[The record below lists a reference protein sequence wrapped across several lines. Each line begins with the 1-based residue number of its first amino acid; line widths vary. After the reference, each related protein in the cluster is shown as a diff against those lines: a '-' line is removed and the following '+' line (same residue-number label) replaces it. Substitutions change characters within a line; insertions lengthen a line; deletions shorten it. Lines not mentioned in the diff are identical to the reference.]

1 MVLMDMDRFENL
13 VNEVVD
19 GIPHEF
25 KEILKR
31 EKISVLPRELVPR
44 AVKEK
49 FPGRIVFGI
58 FIGVPLNKKRLLFL
72 SQTEPTRIEIYMES
86 FRKIFGTEI
95 NEKMKEK
102 IKDTVIHEIAHSLG
116 FDEKEIT
123 ERGY

>member
-1 MVLMDMDRFENL
+1 MEKFEEL
-13 VNEVVD
+13 VHKAVD

-31 EKISVLPRELVPR
+31 ERINVLPREWVPR
-44 AVKEK
+44 AVEEK

-58 FIGVPLNKKRLLFL
+58 FIGVPLNKKRLLSL
-72 SQTEPTRIEIYMES
+72 AQTEPTRIEIYKES
-86 FRKIFGTEI
+86 FQKVFGSEI
-95 NEKMKEK
+95 NEKMKDK
-102 IKDTVIHEIAHSLG
+102 IKKTVIHEIAHSLG